1 VNELKNNP
9 DLIFDAVVLVSILI
23 AAISGYKLGFLQ
35 SLFKTIGY
43 IVGGVTGVFIAVNYL
58 SSLDSITTKVL
69 ISVVIILLSAFIGQ
83 FILGKI
89 GLLIHKG
96 LLFAPFKSIDSLLG
110 SLLSAAKTAII
121 YYIIATVLLATSW
134 QLANDYIKDSKF
146 YSAADKYLPRVI
158 TDIKI
163 EAKRIINL

>member
-1 VNELKNNP
+1 M
-9 DLIFDAVVLVSILI
+9 IFDAVVLITALLT
-23 AAISGYKLGFLQ
+23 AIPGYKIGFFQ
-35 SLFKTIGY
+35 SLFKALGY
-43 IVGGVTGVFIAVNYL
+43 VAGGILGVFIASNYL
-58 SSLDSITTKVL
+58 SSLDSILKKVS
-69 ISVVIILLSAFIGQ
+69 ISVVVILLFAEAGQ

-110 SLLSAAKTAII
+110 SVLSAAKNFII
-121 YYIIATVLLATSW
+121 FYIIATVLLATSW
-134 QLANDYIKDSKF
+134 QLANDSIKDSKF
-146 YSAADKYLPRVI
+146 YTAADEYLPRVI

>member
-1 VNELKNNP
+1 MNNLKINL
-9 DLIFDAVVLVSILI
+9 DLIFDVVVFVSVLI
-23 AAISGYKLGFLQ
+23 VAISGYKLGFLQ

-43 IVGGVTGVFIAVNYL
+43 IAGGVTGVFIAANFL
-58 SSLDSITTKVL
+58 SEINSIVIKVL
-69 ISVVIILLSAFIGQ
+69 ISVVIILLSAVAGQ

-89 GLLIHKG
+89 GLIIHKG
-96 LLFAPFKSIDSLLG
+96 LLFAPFKAIDSLLG
-110 SLLSAAKTAII
+110 SLLSAIKTAII
-121 YYIIATVLLATSW
+121 FYIIATLLLATSW

-146 YSAADKYLPRVI
+146 YTAADKYLPRVI

>member
-1 VNELKNNP
+1 MNDPKINL
-9 DLIFDAVVLVSILI
+9 DLIFDAVVFISVLI

-43 IVGGVTGVFIAVNYL
+43 VAGGVTGVFIAANFL
-58 SSLDSITTKVL
+58 SETNSIVIKVL
-69 ISVVIILLSAFIGQ
+69 ISVVIILLSAVAGQ

-89 GLLIHKG
+89 GLIIHKG
-96 LLFAPFKSIDSLLG
+96 LLFAPIKAIDSLLG
-110 SLLSAAKTAII
+110 SLLSAIKTAII
-121 YYIIATVLLATSW
+121 FYIITTLLLATSW
-134 QLANDYIKDSKF
+134 QLANDYIKYSKF
-146 YSAADKYLPRVI
+146 YTAADKYLPRVI

>member
-1 VNELKNNP
+1 MNDLKITL
-9 DLIFDAVVLVSILI
+9 DLIFDVVVFISVLI
-23 AAISGYKLGFLQ
+23 AAVSGYKLGFLQ
-35 SLFKTIGY
+35 SLFKSIGY
-43 IVGGVTGVFIAVNYL
+43 IAGGVTGVFIAANFL
-58 SSLDSITTKVL
+58 SEINSIVIKVL
-69 ISVVIILLSAFIGQ
+69 ISVVIILLSAVAGQ

-121 YYIIATVLLATSW
+121 FYIIATVLLATSW

-146 YSAADKYLPRVI
+146 YTAADKYLPRVI

>member
-1 VNELKNNP
+1 MNDLKINL
-9 DLIFDAVVLVSILI
+9 DLIFDLVVFVSVLI

-43 IVGGVTGVFIAVNYL
+43 IAGGVTGVFIAANFL
-58 SSLDSITTKVL
+58 SEINSIVIKVL
-69 ISVVIILLSAFIGQ
+69 ISVVIILLSAVTGQ

-96 LLFAPFKSIDSLLG
+96 LLLAPFKAIDSLLG

-121 YYIIATVLLATSW
+121 FYIIATLLLATSW
-134 QLANDYIKDSKF
+134 QLANDYIKDSNF
-146 YSAADKYLPRVI
+146 YTAADKYLPRVI

>member
-1 VNELKNNP
+1 MNDLKINL
-9 DLIFDAVVLVSILI
+9 DLIFDVVVLISVLI
-23 AAISGYKLGFLQ
+23 ATISGYKLGFLQ

-43 IVGGVTGVFIAVNYL
+43 IAGGVTGVFIAANFL
-58 SSLDSITTKVL
+58 SEINSIAIKVL
-69 ISVVIILLSAFIGQ
+69 ISVGIILLSAVAGQ

-96 LLFAPFKSIDSLLG
+96 LLFAPFKAIDSLLG

-121 YYIIATVLLATSW
+121 FYIIATLLLATSW
-134 QLANDYIKDSKF
+134 QLAIDYIKDSNF
-146 YSAADKYLPRVI
+146 YTAADKYLPRVI

>member
-1 VNELKNNP
+1 MNDLKINL
-9 DLIFDAVVLVSILI
+9 DLIFDVVVFVSVLI

-43 IVGGVTGVFIAVNYL
+43 IAGGVTGVFIAANFL
-58 SSLDSITTKVL
+58 SEINSIVIKVL
-69 ISVVIILLSAFIGQ
+69 ISVVIILLSAVAGQ

-96 LLFAPFKSIDSLLG
+96 LLFAPFKAIDSLLG
-110 SLLSAAKTAII
+110 SLLSAIKTAII
-121 YYIIATVLLATSW
+121 FYIIATLLLATSW

-146 YSAADKYLPRVI
+146 YTAADNYLPRVI

>member
-1 VNELKNNP
+1 MNGLKINL
-9 DLIFDAVVLVSILI
+9 DLIFDVVVFISVLI
-23 AAISGYKLGFLQ
+23 AAISGYKLGVLQ
-35 SLFKTIGY
+35 SLFKTVGY
-43 IVGGVTGVFIAVNYL
+43 VAGGVTGVFIAANFL
-58 SSLDSITTKVL
+58 SEINSIVIKVL
-69 ISVVIILLSAFIGQ
+69 ISVVIILLSAVAGQ

-121 YYIIATVLLATSW
+121 FYIIATVLLATSW

-146 YSAADKYLPRVI
+146 YTAADKYLPRVI

>member
-1 VNELKNNP
+1 
-9 DLIFDAVVLVSILI
+9 
-23 AAISGYKLGFLQ
+23 
-35 SLFKTIGY
+35 
-43 IVGGVTGVFIAVNYL
+43 
-58 SSLDSITTKVL
+58 VL
-69 ISVVIILLSAFIGQ
+69 ISVVIILLSAVAGQ

-96 LLFAPFKSIDSLLG
+96 LLFAPFKSIDSFLG

-121 YYIIATVLLATSW
+121 FYIIATLLLATSW

>member
-1 VNELKNNP
+1 MNELKNNL
-9 DLIFDAVVLVSILI
+9 DLIFDAVVLISVLI
-23 AAISGYKLGFLQ
+23 AAVSGYKLGFLQ

-43 IVGGVTGVFIAVNYL
+43 IAGGVTGVFIAANFL
-58 SSLDSITTKVL
+58 SEINSIVIKVL
-69 ISVVIILLSAFIGQ
+69 ISVVIILLSAVAGQ

-89 GLLIHKG
+89 GLLIHNG
-96 LLFAPFKSIDSLLG
+96 LLFAPFKAIDSFLG

-121 YYIIATVLLATSW
+121 FYIIATLFLATSW
-134 QLANDYIKDSKF
+134 QFANDYIKDSNF
-146 YSAADKYLPRVI
+146 YTAADKYLPRVI

>member
-1 VNELKNNP
+1 MNDLKINL
-9 DLIFDAVVLVSILI
+9 DLIFDVVVFISVLI

-43 IVGGVTGVFIAVNYL
+43 IAGGVTGVFIAANFL
-58 SSLDSITTKVL
+58 SEINSIVIKVL
-69 ISVVIILLSAFIGQ
+69 ISVVVILLSAVAGQ

-89 GLLIHKG
+89 GLMIHKG
-96 LLFAPFKSIDSLLG
+96 LLFAPFKAIDSLLG

-121 YYIIATVLLATSW
+121 FYIIATLLLATSW
-134 QLANDYIKDSKF
+134 QLANDYIKDSNF
-146 YSAADKYLPRVI
+146 YTAADKYLPRVI

>member
-1 VNELKNNP
+1 MNELKINL
-9 DLIFDAVVLVSILI
+9 DLIFDVVVFVSVFI

-43 IVGGVTGVFIAVNYL
+43 VAGGVTGVFIAANFL
-58 SSLDSITTKVL
+58 SEINSIVIKVL
-69 ISVVIILLSAFIGQ
+69 ISVVIILLSAVAGQ

-96 LLFAPFKSIDSLLG
+96 LLFAPFKAIDSLLG

-121 YYIIATVLLATSW
+121 FYIIATLLLATSW
-134 QLANDYIKDSKF
+134 QLAND
-146 YSAADKYLPRVI
+146 
-158 TDIKI
+158 
-163 EAKRIINL
+163 

>member
-1 VNELKNNP
+1 MNDPKINL
-9 DLIFDAVVLVSILI
+9 DLIFDVVVFISVLI

-43 IVGGVTGVFIAVNYL
+43 IAGGVIGVFIAANYL
-58 SSLDSITTKVL
+58 SGLDSIVIKVL
-69 ISVVIILLSAFIGQ
+69 ISVVMILLSAVTGQ
-83 FILGKI
+83 FTLGKI

-96 LLFAPFKSIDSLLG
+96 LLFAPFKAIDSLFG
-110 SLLSAAKTAII
+110 SLLSAAKTAVIF
-121 YYIIATVLLATSW
+121 YIIATLLLATSW

-146 YSAADKYLPRVI
+146 YTAADKYLPRVV

-163 EAKRIINL
+163 EAKRITNL

>member
-1 VNELKNNP
+1 MNDLKINL
-9 DLIFDAVVLVSILI
+9 DLIFDVVVFVSVLI

-43 IVGGVTGVFIAVNYL
+43 IAGGVTGVFIAANFL
-58 SSLDSITTKVL
+58 SEINSTVIKVL
-69 ISVVIILLSAFIGQ
+69 ISVVIILLSAVIGQ

-96 LLFAPFKSIDSLLG
+96 LLFAPFKAIDSLLG

-121 YYIIATVLLATSW
+121 FYIIATLLLATSW

-146 YSAADKYLPRVI
+146 YTAADKYLPRVI

>member
-1 VNELKNNP
+1 MNDLKINL
-9 DLIFDAVVLVSILI
+9 DLIFDVVVFISVLI

-43 IVGGVTGVFIAVNYL
+43 IAGGVTGVFIAANFL
-58 SSLDSITTKVL
+58 SEINAIVIKVL
-69 ISVVIILLSAFIGQ
+69 ISVVIILLSAVAGQ

-89 GLLIHKG
+89 GLIIHKG
-96 LLFAPFKSIDSLLG
+96 LLFAPFKAIDSLLG
-110 SLLSAAKTAII
+110 SLLSAIKTAVIF
-121 YYIIATVLLATSW
+121 YIIATLLLATSW
-134 QLANDYIKDSKF
+134 QLANDYIKDSNF
-146 YSAADKYLPRVI
+146 YTAADKYLPRVI

>member
-1 VNELKNNP
+1 MNDLKINL
-9 DLIFDAVVLVSILI
+9 DLIFDVVVFISVLI
-23 AAISGYKLGFLQ
+23 AAISGYKLGFVQ

-43 IVGGVTGVFIAVNYL
+43 IAGGVTGVFIAANFL
-58 SSLDSITTKVL
+58 SEINSIVIKVL
-69 ISVVIILLSAFIGQ
+69 ISVVIILLSAVIGQ

-96 LLFAPFKSIDSLLG
+96 LLFAPFKAIDSLLG
-110 SLLSAAKTAII
+110 SLLSATKTAII
-121 YYIIATVLLATSW
+121 FYIIATLLLATSW
-134 QLANDYIKDSKF
+134 QLANDYIKDSNF
-146 YSAADKYLPRVI
+146 YTAADNYLPRVI

>member
-1 VNELKNNP
+1 MNDLKINL
-9 DLIFDAVVLVSILI
+9 DLIFDVVVFISVLI

-43 IVGGVTGVFIAVNYL
+43 IAGGVTGVFIAANFL
-58 SSLDSITTKVL
+58 SEINSIVIKVL
-69 ISVVIILLSAFIGQ
+69 ISVVIILLSAVAGQ

-96 LLFAPFKSIDSLLG
+96 LLFAPFKAIDSLLG
-110 SLLSAAKTAII
+110 SLLSAANTAVIF
-121 YYIIATVLLATSW
+121 YIIATLLLATSW
-134 QLANDYIKDSKF
+134 QLANDYIKDSNF
-146 YSAADKYLPRVI
+146 YTAADKYLPRVI

>member
-1 VNELKNNP
+1 MNDFKINL
-9 DLIFDAVVLVSILI
+9 DLIFDLVVFISVLI
-23 AAISGYKLGFLQ
+23 SAISGYKLGFLQ
-35 SLFKTIGY
+35 SLFKSIGY
-43 IVGGVTGVFIAVNYL
+43 IAGGVTGVFIAANFL
-58 SSLDSITTKVL
+58 SEINSIVIKVL
-69 ISVVIILLSAFIGQ
+69 ISVVIILLSAVAGQ

-96 LLFAPFKSIDSLLG
+96 LLFAPFKAIDSLLG

-121 YYIIATVLLATSW
+121 FYIIATLLLATSW

-146 YSAADKYLPRVI
+146 NTAADKYLPRVI

>member
-1 VNELKNNP
+1 MNDLKINL
-9 DLIFDAVVLVSILI
+9 DLIFDVVVFVSLLV

-43 IVGGVTGVFIAVNYL
+43 IAGGVTGVFIAANFL
-58 SSLDSITTKVL
+58 SEINSIVIKVL
-69 ISVVIILLSAFIGQ
+69 ISVVIILLSAVAGQ

-110 SLLSAAKTAII
+110 SLLSATKTAII
-121 YYIIATVLLATSW
+121 FYIIATVLLATSW

-146 YSAADKYLPRVI
+146 YTAADNYLPRVI

>member
-1 VNELKNNP
+1 MNDLKINL
-9 DLIFDAVVLVSILI
+9 DLIFDVVVFISVLI

-43 IVGGVTGVFIAVNYL
+43 IAGGVTGVFIAANFL
-58 SSLDSITTKVL
+58 SEINSIVIKVL
-69 ISVVIILLSAFIGQ
+69 ISVVIILLSAVIGQ

-96 LLFAPFKSIDSLLG
+96 LLFAPFKAIDSLLG

-121 YYIIATVLLATSW
+121 FYIIATLLLATSW
-134 QLANDYIKDSKF
+134 QIANDYIKDSNF
-146 YSAADKYLPRVI
+146 YTAADKYLPRVI
-158 TDIKI
+158 TDVKI

>member
-1 VNELKNNP
+1 MNDLKINL
-9 DLIFDAVVLVSILI
+9 DLIFDVVVFVSLLV

-43 IVGGVTGVFIAVNYL
+43 IAGGVTGVFIAANFL
-58 SSLDSITTKVL
+58 SEINSIAIKVL
-69 ISVVIILLSAFIGQ
+69 ISVVIILLSAVAGQ

-96 LLFAPFKSIDSLLG
+96 LLFAPFKAIDSLLG
-110 SLLSAAKTAII
+110 SLLSAIKTAII
-121 YYIIATVLLATSW
+121 FYIIATLLLATSW
-134 QLANDYIKDSKF
+134 QLANDYIKDSNF
-146 YSAADKYLPRVI
+146 YTAADKYLPRVI

>member
-35 SLFKTIGY
+35 SSFKTIGY
-43 IVGGVTGVFIAVNYL
+43 IVGGVTGVFIAANYL

>member
-1 VNELKNNP
+1 MNDLKINL
-9 DLIFDAVVLVSILI
+9 DLIFDVVVFVSVLI

-43 IVGGVTGVFIAVNYL
+43 IAGGVTGVFIAANFL
-58 SSLDSITTKVL
+58 SEINSIVIKVL
-69 ISVVIILLSAFIGQ
+69 ISVVIILLSAVTGQ

-96 LLFAPFKSIDSLLG
+96 LLFAPFKAIDSLLG
-110 SLLSAAKTAII
+110 SLLSAIKTAII
-121 YYIIATVLLATSW
+121 FYIIATLLLATSW
-134 QLANDYIKDSKF
+134 QLANDYIKDSNF
-146 YSAADKYLPRVI
+146 YTAADKYLPRVI

>member
-1 VNELKNNP
+1 MNELKINL
-9 DLIFDAVVLVSILI
+9 DLIFDVVVFVSVFI

-43 IVGGVTGVFIAVNYL
+43 IAGGVTGVFIAANFL
-58 SSLDSITTKVL
+58 SEINSIVIKVL
-69 ISVVIILLSAFIGQ
+69 ISVVIILLSAVAGQ

-96 LLFAPFKSIDSLLG
+96 LLFAPFKAIDSLLG
-110 SLLSAAKTAII
+110 SLLSAIKTAII
-121 YYIIATVLLATSW
+121 FYIIATLLLATSW

-146 YSAADKYLPRVI
+146 YTAADKYLPRVI

-163 EAKRIINL
+163 EAKQIINL

>member
-1 VNELKNNP
+1 MNELKINL
-9 DLIFDAVVLVSILI
+9 DLIFDVVVFVSVFI

-43 IVGGVTGVFIAVNYL
+43 IAGGVTGVFIAANFL
-58 SSLDSITTKVL
+58 SEINSIVIKVL
-69 ISVVIILLSAFIGQ
+69 ISVVIILLSAVAGQ

-96 LLFAPFKSIDSLLG
+96 LLFAPFKAIDSLLG
-110 SLLSAAKTAII
+110 SLLSAIKTAII
-121 YYIIATVLLATSW
+121 FYIIATLLLATSW
-134 QLANDYIKDSKF
+134 QIANDYIKDSNF
-146 YSAADKYLPRVI
+146 YTAADKYLPRVI

>member
-1 VNELKNNP
+1 MNDLKINL
-9 DLIFDAVVLVSILI
+9 DLIFDVVVFISALI

-43 IVGGVTGVFIAVNYL
+43 IAGGVAGVFIAANFL
-58 SSLDSITTKVL
+58 SEINSIVIKVL
-69 ISVVIILLSAFIGQ
+69 ISVVIILLSAVIGQ

-89 GLLIHKG
+89 GLIIHKG

-110 SLLSAAKTAII
+110 SLLSAIKTAII
-121 YYIIATVLLATSW
+121 FYIIATLLLASSW

>member
-1 VNELKNNP
+1 VNDLKINL
-9 DLIFDAVVLVSILI
+9 DLIFDVVVFISVLI

-43 IVGGVTGVFIAVNYL
+43 IAGGVTGVFIAANFL
-58 SSLDSITTKVL
+58 SEINSIAIKVL
-69 ISVVIILLSAFIGQ
+69 ISVVIILLSAVAGQ

-110 SLLSAAKTAII
+110 SLLSAIKTAII
-121 YYIIATVLLATSW
+121 FYIIATLLLASSW

-146 YSAADKYLPRVI
+146 YTAADKYLPRVI

>member
-1 VNELKNNP
+1 MNDLKINL
-9 DLIFDAVVLVSILI
+9 DLIFDVVVFVSVLI

-35 SLFKTIGY
+35 SLFKSIGY
-43 IVGGVTGVFIAVNYL
+43 IAGGVTGVFIAANFL
-58 SSLDSITTKVL
+58 SEINSIVIKVL
-69 ISVVIILLSAFIGQ
+69 ISVVIILLSAVAGQ

-89 GLLIHKG
+89 GLIIHKG
-96 LLFAPFKSIDSLLG
+96 LLFAPFKAIDSLLG
-110 SLLSAAKTAII
+110 SLLSAIKTAII
-121 YYIIATVLLATSW
+121 FYIITTLLLATSW

-146 YSAADKYLPRVI
+146 YTAADKYLPRVI

>member
-1 VNELKNNP
+1 MNEVSSNL
-9 DLIFDAVVLVSILI
+9 DLIFDAVVLISVLI

-43 IVGGVTGVFIAVNYL
+43 IAGGVTGVFIAANFL
-58 SSLDSITTKVL
+58 SEINSIVIKVL
-69 ISVVIILLSAFIGQ
+69 ISVVIILLSAVAGQ

-96 LLFAPFKSIDSLLG
+96 LLFAPFKAIDSLLG
-110 SLLSAAKTAII
+110 SLLSAIKTAII
-121 YYIIATVLLATSW
+121 FYIIATLLLATSW
-134 QLANDYIKDSKF
+134 QLANDYIKDSNF
-146 YSAADKYLPRVI
+146 YTAADKYLPRVI

-163 EAKRIINL
+163 EAKRITNL

>member
-1 VNELKNNP
+1 MNDLKINL
-9 DLIFDAVVLVSILI
+9 DLIFDVVVFISVLI
-23 AAISGYKLGFLQ
+23 AAVSGYKLGFLQ
-35 SLFKTIGY
+35 SLFKSIGY
-43 IVGGVTGVFIAVNYL
+43 IAGGVTGVFIAANFL
-58 SSLDSITTKVL
+58 SEINSIVIKVL
-69 ISVVIILLSAFIGQ
+69 ISVVIILLSAVAGQ

-96 LLFAPFKSIDSLLG
+96 LLFAPFKAIDSLLG

-121 YYIIATVLLATSW
+121 FYIIATLFLATSW

-146 YSAADKYLPRVI
+146 YTAADKYLPRVI

-163 EAKRIINL
+163 EAKRITNL

>member
-1 VNELKNNP
+1 MNDLKINL
-9 DLIFDAVVLVSILI
+9 DLIFDVVVFVSLLV

-43 IVGGVTGVFIAVNYL
+43 IAGGVTGVFIAANFL
-58 SSLDSITTKVL
+58 SEINSIVIKVL
-69 ISVVIILLSAFIGQ
+69 ISVVIILLSAVAGQ

-89 GLLIHKG
+89 GLIIHKG
-96 LLFAPFKSIDSLLG
+96 LLFAPFKAIDSLLG

-121 YYIIATVLLATSW
+121 FYIIATLLLATSW
-134 QLANDYIKDSKF
+134 QIANDYIKDSNF
-146 YSAADKYLPRVI
+146 YTAADKYLPRVI

>member
-1 VNELKNNP
+1 VNELKNNL
-9 DLIFDAVVLVSILI
+9 DLILDAVVLISLLI

-43 IVGGVTGVFIAVNYL
+43 IAGGVIGVFIAANYL
-58 SSLDSITTKVL
+58 SSLDSIVVKVL
-69 ISVVIILLSAFIGQ
+69 ISVVIILLSAVAGQ

-121 YYIIATVLLATSW
+121 FYIIATVLLATSW

-146 YSAADKYLPRVI
+146 YTAADKYLPRVI

>member
-1 VNELKNNP
+1 MNDLKINL
-9 DLIFDAVVLVSILI
+9 DLIFDVVVFISVLI

-43 IVGGVTGVFIAVNYL
+43 IAGGVTGVFIAANFL
-58 SSLDSITTKVL
+58 SEINSIAIKVL
-69 ISVVIILLSAFIGQ
+69 ISVVIILLSAVAGQ

-96 LLFAPFKSIDSLLG
+96 LLFAPFKAIDSLLG
-110 SLLSAAKTAII
+110 SLLSAIKTAII
-121 YYIIATVLLATSW
+121 FYIIATLLLATSW
-134 QLANDYIKDSKF
+134 QLANDYIKDSNF
-146 YSAADKYLPRVI
+146 YTAADKYLPRVI